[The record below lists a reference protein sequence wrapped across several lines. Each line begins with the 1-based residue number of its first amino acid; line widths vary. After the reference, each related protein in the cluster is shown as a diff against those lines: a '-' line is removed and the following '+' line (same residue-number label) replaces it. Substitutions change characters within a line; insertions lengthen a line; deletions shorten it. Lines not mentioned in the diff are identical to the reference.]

1 MIGIGKAVDE
11 AEDSIFNVNNN
22 DSIEKKKVLNKR
34 EIILNPGANY
44 QIKSDD
50 ICFYISLVKEEN
62 FEMKQL
68 KSTKSLY

>member
-1 MIGIGKAVDE
+1 MDE